1 MSDWILPNRLMFTN
15 WIYETFNPSKYVDE
29 KSYFKADPSQRL
41 IGDYLN
47 YNSPYR
53 GVLIYHGLGT
63 GKTCTSILAT
73 DSFVNKHQ
81 KVVILLPAS
90 LENNYRKELKKCSR
104 TGSMLRG
111 KWCLVQLVIKEDIDL
126 IDTIDKEI
134 GVSRD
139 FIEDQDGSVWLPSFL
154 KIPAKNILEKDVLFK
169 TMSRENQDKATLTY
183 EHIIDKRYTFL
194 HYNGIT
200 AKKLEQLEKSDAFE
214 NSIVVIDEV
223 HSFISRVVNGGKIAR
238 RLYNILIDKSNI
250 RFVLLSGTPV
260 INHPFELAYTLN
272 LLRGSIK
279 EYVITTLKNEE
290 FPPIEEL
297 IEKLEK
303 EKVYNHIDTIELGT
317 DLRITLLPKGFVRK
331 SKEDIAIVKGPFYK
345 DGDSFMKK
353 IVAILKKSYKLS
365 TKIKTVDNAAFPD
378 KKEDFIKYFFDTT
391 DPMAPVVNKENQEMF
406 MRRLQGIVSYYRI
419 SDEGMFPTALEP
431 SFHKVPMSN
440 QQFAYYAERR
450 NIELKQEDKKATKE
464 NQMRNRGIQLDL
476 FQTNS
481 SYRAYSRMAC
491 NFVFPEKIKRP
502 FPKDVKLLK
511 KEIDVDSDDEMD
523 EEKKAPK
530 LNDAKLYELE
540 VNKALDKLDDEG
552 DQYLT
557 GDGLY
562 ECSPKMHTL
571 LADLKRN
578 TKTKSLLY
586 SQFRTVEGL
595 RIFRMVLNHDKWK
608 EIDFKPIGDGDWEII
623 NAEKVLKPEYDYK
636 RYLVFGSKQKTD
648 MLISLFNA
656 DIKNLPKTVQAQ
668 LKKYKY
674 TENMYG
680 NLASLLMITQSGA
693 EGLNLRNVRFV
704 YILEPFWNQ
713 VRIDQVIGR
722 AIRKGSHLDLPEK
735 ERNVQVVIYISS
747 LTEKQKELN
756 KTIKLRDGGLT
767 TDEDIFSIA
776 TRKNKIISQF
786 LTMLKANSIDCL
798 FHAKENK
805 PLIHNYKCHIPP
817 INENLN
823 KLTYNPNIETSTKTF
838 GVRERSKK
846 VKGRAVL
853 FNKVKYVK
861 LPDSDILYDYNA
873 YKYAGVLTQVKD
885 KTVEKEVIQK
895 EVKEKEPKKE
905 KEVKKKEP
913 KKEKEPKQ
921 EKEVNEKE
929 KEVKEKEKEVKEK
942 EPKKEVKPPKEKEVK
957 PPKEVKQKPVKPVNV
972 KSLQKAQIKVLGPHP
987 VQLCEQTREFGETD
1001 IEGRLE
1007 LYGFEM
1013 VDDRYDQNGGNCLF
1027 SAFLNQLKQHG
1038 LAKDGETPE
1047 TLRKKAVEW
1056 LEKNLDYILIHYG
1069 AITVRD
1075 AIKENPK
1082 RYLTRMKKDNAWG
1095 DEIVL
1100 YALVVI
1106 YNVEVGVISTLK
1118 NNCELLEPPSENA
1131 PPIGRLFIGSI
1142 KDKHFVSTRVMK
1154 KFKCE

>member
-111 KWCLVQLVIKEDIDL
+111 KWSLVKLVIKDDLTL
-126 IDTIDKEI
+126 IDTIDKDI

-139 FIEDQDGSVWLPSFL
+139 FIEDQEGSVWLPSFL
-154 KIPAKNILEKDVLFK
+154 KIPEKNIVEKDVLFK
-169 TMSRENQDKATLTY
+169 SMSSENQEKATLTY
-183 EHIIDKRYTFL
+183 EHIIDKRYMFL

-279 EYVITTLKNEE
+279 EYIITTSKNEE

-303 EKVYNHIDTIELGT
+303 EKVYNHIDTIDVGT
-317 DLRITLLPKGFVRK
+317 DLRITLIPKGFVRK
-331 SKEDIAIVKGPFYK
+331 SKDDIKIVKGPFYK
-345 DGDSFMKK
+345 DGDSFIKK
-353 IVAILKKSYKLS
+353 VTGILKKSYKLS

-391 DPMAPVVNKENQEMF
+391 DPMAPLVNKENQEMF

-431 SFHKVPMSN
+431 SFQQVPMSN

-464 NQMRNRGIQLDL
+464 NQMRNKGLQLDL

-511 KEIDVDSDDEMD
+511 KEIDIDSDDEV
-523 EEKKAPK
+523 EEEKAPK

-540 VNKALDKLDDEG
+540 VNKALGKLDDDG
-552 DQYLT
+552 DKYLT

-623 NAEKVLKPEYDYK
+623 NAETVLKPEYDYK

-656 DIKNLPKTVQAQ
+656 DIKNLPKTVQTQ

-680 NLASLLMITQSGA
+680 KLASLLMITQSGA

-722 AIRKGSHLDLPEK
+722 AIRKGSHLDLPEN

-756 KTIKLRDGGLT
+756 KTIKLRDCGLT

-805 PLIHNYKCHIPP
+805 PLLHNYKCHTPP
-817 INENLN
+817 INQDLT
-823 KLTYNPNIETSTKTF
+823 KLTYNPNIEASTKTF
-838 GVRERSKK
+838 GIRERSKK

-861 LPDSDILYDYNA
+861 LPDSDILYDYDA
-873 YKYAGVLTQVKD
+873 YKYAGVLVQIKPKKAEEVKV
-885 KTVEKEVIQK
+885 KPVK
-895 EVKEKEPKKE
+895 EVKEKEVKKE
-905 KEVKKKEP
+905 KP
-913 KKEKEPKQ
+913 
-921 EKEVNEKE
+921 E
-929 KEVKEKEKEVKEK
+929 KEVKEKPVKEVK
-942 EPKKEVKPPKEKEVK
+942 VKAA
-957 PPKEVKQKPVKPVNV
+957 KPVNV
-972 KSLQKAQIKVLGPHP
+972 KALQKAQIKVLGPQP

-1038 LAKDGETPE
+1038 LEKDDDTPE

-1082 RYLTRMKKDNAWG
+1082 RYLTRMKKNNAWG

-1100 YALVVI
+1100 YALVVV

-1154 KFKCE
+1154 KFNCN